1 VELKPLSGL
10 GDIIVKP
17 ILQNTGKVWLPI
29 HSRSAI
35 HRIQRLTGEGVV
47 GRDLGLVRFL
57 LRGLRRKVSVMCW
70 CATRLGFSGVKRHK
84 EAKSFTLAL
93 PSRRRLQG
101 PAVSKLLKR
110 QSAVV
115 VVVEFVERPLPRPSD
130 EAYVETRLLEALG
143 EARLALR
150 FLEEGLTRNAACKAY
165 QAWRALLAALL
176 RLELDKL
183 KALAKTGE
191 ERRWLES
198 KAVPRV
204 PTSRMVALS
213 LLLEKAGHEAVTAW
227 TSMALDIHDYQY
239 HGPDPD
245 MALSKFRN
253 REEAAEY
260 TRRLAA
266 EVARRVEALRGR
278 VRWGD
283 ELEKELGEVRGGLGA
298 LKTLRRLRLP
308 ALQLR
313 LSIASVSA
321 KALFKVLYK
330 RREEDQ
336 S

>member
-17 ILQNTGKVWLPI
+17 ILQNTGEVWLPI
-29 HSRSAI
+29 HSRSAV
-35 HRIQRLTGEGVV
+35 HRIQRLTAEGVV

-57 LRGLRRKVSVMCW
+57 LRGLRRKVSVRCW
-70 CATRLGFSGVKRHK
+70 CAPRLGFSGVKRHK

-101 PAVSKLLKR
+101 PAVSTLLKR
-110 QSAVV
+110 HSAVV

-130 EAYVETRLLEALG
+130 ETYVEARLLETLG

-150 FLEEGLTRNAACKAY
+150 FLEEGLTRNAACKAF
-165 QAWRALLAALL
+165 QAWKALLAALL
-176 RLELDKL
+176 RLELGKL
-183 KALAKTGE
+183 KALARTE
-191 ERRWLES
+191 EEKRWLGS
-198 KAVPRV
+198 KAVPQV
-204 PTSRMVALS
+204 PTSRMVVLS
-213 LLLEKAGHEAVTAW
+213 LLLEKAGHEAVAAW
-227 TSMALDIHDYQY
+227 TSLALDLHDYQY

-278 VRWGD
+278 VKWTD
-283 ELEKELGEVRGGLGA
+283 ELEKALGEVRG
-298 LKTLRRLRLP
+298 
-308 ALQLR
+308 
-313 LSIASVSA
+313 
-321 KALFKVLYK
+321 VLA
-330 RREEDQ
+330 R
-336 S
+336 